1 MQVETKTCS
10 RYFKRPAIVI
20 PSDNIRLCKKPLDGT
35 TTTSSAYVY
44 HGGYEPVSSFKPKRK
59 YVPSGTESASETT
72 HKLSYQPLPI
82 EQREPFPWAQKKPY
96 RPPKA
101 ALDSNTTY
109 SESFLPVGNASRSR
123 PIKPR
128 QNSEWVRKSQFAGTS
143 SYSEAFVPLQMEPV
157 VPKVPSG
164 NIGFSKDKMESE
176 TTNKMSYRHW
186 GPLARESL
194 PWKKKQP
201 YRQPTQPLDDNSI
214 YRSSYV
220 TPEAYCYEEC
230 DGPSCPLAGNFGM
243 CLN

>member
-1 MQVETKTCS
+1 M
-10 RYFKRPAIVI
+10 F
-20 PSDNIRLCKKPLDGT
+20 L
-35 TTTSSAYVY
+35 
-44 HGGYEPVSSFKPKRK
+44 EPRF
-59 YVPSGTESASETT
+59 SEQF
-72 HKLSYQPLPI
+72 LEPRFL
-82 EQREPFPWAQKKPY
+82 EQFLEPMFLEQFLEPEFLELKNFIFRS

-101 ALDSNTTY
+101 ALASNTTY
-109 SESFLPVGNASRSR
+109 SESFLPVGNASRSM

-143 SYSEAFVPLQMEPV
+143 SYSEAFVPLQIEPV

-176 TTNKMSYRHW
+176 TTNKLSYRNW
-186 GPLARESL
+186 EPLARESL

-201 YRQPTQPLDDNSI
+201 YRRPTQPLDDNSI

-220 TPEAYCYEEC
+220 APEAYCYEEC
-230 DGPSCPLAGNFGM
+230 EGPSCPLSENFGM

>member
-1 MQVETKTCS
+1 MQVEIKTCS

-44 HGGYEPVSSFKPKRK
+44 HTGYQPVSSCKPKRN
-59 YVPSGTESASETT
+59 YVPSGTEAASETT

-82 EQREPFPWAQKKPY
+82 EHRE
-96 RPPKA
+96 
-101 ALDSNTTY
+101 L
-109 SESFLPVGNASRSR
+109 FLPVENASRSM

-143 SYSEAFVPLQMEPV
+143 SYSEAFVPLQIELV

-176 TTNKMSYRHW
+176 TTNKLSYRHW
-186 GPLARESL
+186 GPLARKSL
-194 PWKKKQP
+194 PSKKKQP
-201 YRQPTQPLDDNSI
+201 YRRPTQPFDDNSI

-220 TPEAYCYEEC
+220 APEVYCYEEC
-230 DGPSCPLAGNFGM
+230 EGPSCPLAGNFGM
-243 CLN
+243 YLN